1 MRGARGRGG
10 RRGTWGAAR
19 GGRQAFRAG
28 EAAAAAAAAA
38 RDEKGWRE
46 RGSVCEARDAGVG
59 EKERLRIISV
69 RRGSRHHRRRS
80 VVERQTAGATR
91 TPWTSGER
99 VRCAR
104 VCESSTSSTNG
115 AGSAVR
121 SWVSVCV
128 VGRGRS
134 APEKKEE
141 RPKGDQA
148 KVARRLGGTPKG
160 GTPQRRFSIVRGH
173 APFTVVAVNWHFY
186 ASARG
191 LCDMCWTRGPPPDK
205 RESALHKIFESIN
218 HINLSK
224 PLILAL

>member
-1 MRGARGRGG
+1 MGGARRLGRGRLQ
-10 RRGTWGAAR
+10 RR
-19 GGRQAFRAG
+19 RQ
-28 EAAAAAAAAA
+28 
-38 RDEKGWRE
+38 DEKGWRE
-46 RGSVCEARDAGVG
+46 RRSVCEARDAGVG
-59 EKERLRIISV
+59 EKERLRIISI

-148 KVARRLGGTPKG
+148 
-160 GTPQRRFSIVRGH
+160 RRFSSVRGH

-191 LCDMCWTRGPPPDK
+191 LCDMCWTRGPPPDR

-224 PLILAL
+224 PLILSMIGATLTTLANTHSALRAASARSRSRRSSLSRFR